1 MTDVKNSDTKK
12 PESKTPEP
20 VDNTVLAHPTLLKAI
35 TKKGYTKLTPVQ
47 SAVIAP
53 ELDGRDLLVS
63 AQTGS
68 GKTVAFGLAM
78 ASTVIGEGDKLPP
91 ADVPLAL
98 AIAPTRELA
107 LQVKKELD
115 WLYREAGAKTTSC
128 VGGMD
133 MRDERRT
140 LARGVH
146 IVVGTPGRLCD
157 HIKRGS
163 LDMSGLQSVIL
174 DEADEMLKMGFREEL
189 ELILGAAPKDR
200 QTLMFS
206 ATVAK
211 PIVAIAKKYQ
221 RDAVRVNTAA
231 DTRQHNDIDYR
242 ALTVRD
248 SDKENAII
256 NVLRYYDA
264 KNAIVF
270 GDTRVS
276 VNRMVSRFNNRG
288 FSVVALSGELNQ
300 SQRSAALQALR
311 DGRAKVCI
319 ATDVAARGLDLPDL
333 ELVIHADVPK
343 NREALLHRSGRT
355 GRAGRKGVSALIVPH
370 KRVRYVERLLKTA
383 NVEANWTPPPSVEQV
398 LEKDNIRMLEGMT
411 LADPVNDEEREAV
424 SKILETYSPEHI
436 AAAFIRQYREGRSA
450 PEELLDVPAGGGG
463 NDRGGN
469 DRGSDRGEK
478 RERKPRQDFEN
489 GVWYSLNLGRKQRA
503 EPRWILPMLSK
514 SGDLKKHEIGAIKI
528 SERETFVE
536 IAPSGLDR
544 FVKAIGPDGKIEKAI
559 TARRIDG
566 KPDMTGRSES
576 AHTEFVDDHPL
587 KKYRDQKPSGDK
599 KSWKKDSV
607 SKPDGMSAKKP
618 YAEKSYEK
626 APSKP
631 HKAKKDFD
639 ADAYA
644 KSKGRKF
651 DPNEEMSGHAMDPDQ
666 STDTWSEEIGKAKK
680 PHKKKI
686 ARAAARKADGKPEPV
701 QGKANGPSKG
711 GDHPPKRSGKQFD
724 GAKGKPKFGG
734 KPTGKPGFKRKPR
747 S

>member
-1 MTDVKNSDTKK
+1 MTDATTMSKKAKKEATTK
-12 PESKTPEP
+12 EP
-20 VDNTVLAHPTLLKAI
+20 VDNTSLAHPTLLKAI
-35 TKKGYTKLTPVQ
+35 TKKGYDKLTPVQ

-53 ELDGRDLLVS
+53 ELEGRDLLVS

-78 ASTVIGEGDKLPP
+78 ASTVIGEDDRLSP
-91 ADVPLAL
+91 ADTPLAL

-115 WLYREAGAKTTSC
+115 WLYREAGAKTASC

-163 LDMSGLQSVIL
+163 LDMSGLEAVIL

-189 ELILGAAPKDR
+189 ELILAAAPEDR

-221 RDAVRVNTAA
+221 REAVRVNTAA
-231 DTRQHNDIDYR
+231 EARQHNDIDYR

-248 SDKENAII
+248 SDKEKAII

-300 SQRSAALQALR
+300 NQRSAALQALR

-370 KRVRYVERLLKTA
+370 KRVRYVERLLKSA
-383 NVEANWTPPPSVEQV
+383 NVEARWTPPPSVEQV
-398 LEKDNIRMLEGMT
+398 IARDNVRMLEGMV
-411 LADPVNDEEREAV
+411 LADPVNEEERGAV
-424 SKILETYSPEHI
+424 SKILAAYSPEHV
-436 AAAFIRQYREGRSA
+436 AAAFIRQYRHGRSA
-450 PEELLDVPAGGGG
+450 PEELLDVP
-463 NDRGGN
+463 D
-469 DRGSDRGEK
+469 EK
-478 RERKPRQDFEN
+478 FEPRAKKDRKPRQDFEN
-489 GVWYSLNLGRKQRA
+489 GIWYSLNLGRKQRA

-566 KPDMTGRSES
+566 KPDMTGRSGS
-576 AHTEFVDDHPL
+576 AHEEFVDNHPPR
-587 KKYRDQKPSGDK
+587 KYRDKKGGDK
-599 KSWKKDSV
+599 KPWKKDAV
-607 SKPDGMSAKKP
+607 SKPETMKADKPKKVKKP
-618 YAEKSYEK
+618 
-626 APSKP
+626 
-631 HKAKKDFD
+631 FD
-639 ADAYA
+639 AEAYA
-644 KSKGRKF
+644 KKKGRVY
-651 DPNEEMSGHAMDPDQ
+651 DPNDDGPLNDGQRMDPDQ
-666 STDTWSEEIGKAKK
+666 TTDIWSEDIPKPKK
-680 PHKKKI
+680 PHKKKL
-686 ARAAARKADGKPEPV
+686 ARAAARKAAGKPEPV
-701 QGKANGPSKG
+701 QGQKTGRKG
-711 GDHPPKRSGKQFD
+711 GGHPPKRSGKKFD
-724 GAKGKPKFGG
+724 GSKGKAKFGG
-734 KPTGKPGFKRKPR
+734 KPKGKAGLKRKSR
-747 S
+747 K

>member
-1 MTDVKNSDTKK
+1 MTDATAMPKPSKK
-12 PESKTPEP
+12 SSTADKSSKKAAAKEEP
-20 VDNTVLAHPTLLKAI
+20 VDNTSLAHPTLLKAI
-35 TKKGYTKLTPVQ
+35 TKKGYEKLTPVQ
-47 SAVIAP
+47 SAVIEP
-53 ELDGRDLLVS
+53 ELEGRDLLVS

-78 ASTVIGEGDKLPP
+78 ASTVLGEDDQFPP
-91 ADVPLAL
+91 ADTPLAL

-115 WLYREAGAKTTSC
+115 WLYREAGAKTASC

-163 LDMSGLQSVIL
+163 LDMSDLKAVIL

-189 ELILGAAPKDR
+189 ELILAAAPEDR
-200 QTLMFS
+200 QTLLFS

-231 DTRQHNDIDYR
+231 EARQHNDIDYR

-248 SDKENAII
+248 SDKEKAII
-256 NVLRYYDA
+256 NILRYYDA

-300 SQRSAALQALR
+300 NQRSAALQALR

-333 ELVIHADVPK
+333 ELVIHADAPK

-370 KRVRYVERLLKTA
+370 KRVKYVERLLKSA
-383 NVEANWTPPPSVEQV
+383 NVEARWTPPPSAEQV
-398 LEKDNIRMLEGMT
+398 LARDNVRMIESMVLV
-411 LADPVNDEEREAV
+411 DPVADEERETV
-424 SKILETYSPEHI
+424 TKILAQYSPEHI
-436 AAAFIRQYREGRSA
+436 ASAFIRQYRQGRSA
-450 PEELLDVPAGGGG
+450 PEELLDVPDYIPGKGGHDGP
-463 NDRGGN
+463 R
-469 DRGSDRGEK
+469 EK

-489 GVWYSLNLGRKQRA
+489 GIWYSLNLGRKQRA

-566 KPDMTGRSES
+566 KPDMTGRSGSPHE
-576 AHTEFVDDHPL
+576 EFVDDHPPR
-587 KKYRDQKPSGDK
+587 KHRKGAGKSFKGDNYKGDK
-599 KSWKKDSV
+599 KPWKKDAV
-607 SKPDGMSAKKP
+607 SKPDSMSASKPKKAKKP
-618 YAEKSYEK
+618 FDAESY
-626 APSKP
+626 
-631 HKAKKDFD
+631 AKK
-639 ADAYA
+639 
-644 KSKGRKF
+644 KGRVY
-651 DPNEEMSGHAMDPDQ
+651 DPNNDGQRMHPDQ
-666 STDTWSEEIGKAKK
+666 TTDTWSEEVPKAKK
-680 PHKKKI
+680 PHKKKL
-686 ARAAARKADGKPEPV
+686 ARAAARAASGKSAPV
-701 QGKANGPSKG
+701 QGKGKAKG
-711 GDHPPKRSGKQFD
+711 GDHPPKRTGKTYD
-724 GAKGKPKFGG
+724 GSKGKAKFGG
-734 KPTGKPGFKRKPR
+734 KPKGKTGGGLKRKPR
-747 S
+747 K

>member
-1 MTDVKNSDTKK
+1 MTDDIPLSKTPPTKTAKSKTPKPKKTK
-12 PESKTPEP
+12 PES
-20 VDNTVLAHPTLLKAI
+20 VDNTALAHPTLLKAI
-35 TKKGYTKLTPVQ
+35 TKKGYEKLTPVQ

-78 ASTVIGEGDKLPP
+78 ASTVIGEAEKLPP

-115 WLYREAGAKTTSC
+115 WLYREAGAKTASC

-189 ELILGAAPKDR
+189 ELILGAAPTER
-200 QTLMFS
+200 QTLLFS

-221 RDAVRVNTAA
+221 QDAVRVNTAA
-231 DTRQHNDIDYR
+231 EARQHNDIDYR

-300 SQRSAALQALR
+300 NQRSAALQALR

-370 KRVRYVERLLKTA
+370 KRVRYVERLLKSA
-383 NVEANWTPPPSVEQV
+383 NVEARWTPPPSVEQV
-398 LEKDNIRMLEGMT
+398 LARDNVRMLEGMVLT
-411 LADPVNDEEREAV
+411 TPVNDEERDAV
-424 SKILETYSPEHI
+424 SKIIESYSVEHI
-436 AAAFIRQYREGRSA
+436 AAAFVRQYRAGRSA
-450 PEELLDVPAGGGG
+450 PEELLDVP
-463 NDRGGN
+463 D
-469 DRGSDRGEK
+469 EK
-478 RERKPRQDFEN
+478 FEPRAKKERKPRQDFEN
-489 GVWYSLNLGRKQRA
+489 GIWYSLNLGRKQRA

-536 IAPSGLDR
+536 IAPSGLER
-544 FVKAIGPDGKIEKAI
+544 FVKAIGLEGKIEKAI

-566 KPDMTGRSES
+566 KPDLTGRSGSPHED
-576 AHTEFVDDHPL
+576 FVDNHPPR
-587 KKYRDQKPSGDK
+587 KHRKGGDNFKGDK
-599 KSWKKDSV
+599 KPWKKDAV
-607 SKPDGMSAKKP
+607 SKPDTMKADKPKKAKKP
-618 YAEKSYEK
+618 
-626 APSKP
+626 
-631 HKAKKDFD
+631 FD
-639 ADAYA
+639 AEAYA
-644 KSKGRKF
+644 KKKGRSF
-651 DPNEEMSGHAMDPDQ
+651 DPNNDIAHGLDPEQ
-666 STDTWSEEIGKAKK
+666 STDSWSEDKFVKPKK
-680 PHKKKI
+680 PHKKKL
-686 ARAAARKADGKPEPV
+686 ARAAARKEAGKPEPV
-701 QGKANGPSKG
+701 QGKKTGPRG
-711 GDHPPKRSGKQFD
+711 GGHPPKRSGKKFD
-724 GAKGKPKFGG
+724 ASKGKSKFGG
-734 KPTGKPGFKRKPR
+734 KPAGGKAKLKRKPR
-747 S
+747 K